1 MRKSFFVL
9 ASLTLVMFLVVT
21 KSPAQVRLQDAEDRI
36 SRTPQWSLFPTWQL
50 SDFPNPNYRI
60 HSEIPAIGIFR
71 KIIFGGGY
79 YYFRKKL
86 IIINMNENA
95 LEVAPRNL
103 RQSITPGITQFQ
115 NIAEVLFTRDNKC
128 YVTAVITGKFRG
140 KQYPMLDTEMN
151 ISFHGFL
158 TKLHSGNI
166 NNFEYFE
173 YIMPVGLFV
182 PKGVISASQN
192 NIHVEK
198 FEAQHITLAKD
209 RYIPCIFKCINDNS
223 KFKTSLLISSFW
235 TLAKVGEHGNNIIV
249 TYHLLLNS
257 EELSDAVEHIINNA
271 TETRHYIKMLDEIR
285 NVAGELKVDEFS
297 AGILRD
303 WVDNVKHISRPFE
316 SSATSQISEV
326 SIPNGDDDNKDDH

>member
-115 NIAEVLFTRDNKC
+115 NIAEVLFTRDNRC
-128 YVTAVITGKFRG
+128 YVTAVITGNFKLRE
-140 KQYPMLDTEMN
+140 YPMVGNEMN

-158 TKLHSGNI
+158 TNI
-166 NNFEYFE
+166 FPHLEEFSYD
-173 YIMPVGLFV
+173 MPVGLFV
-182 PKGVISASQN
+182 PKGVGAAKAN
-192 NIHVEK
+192 NIPVERLSNQLVMCSVIEK
-198 FEAQHITLAKD
+198 IIRAHTCSPNNS
-209 RYIPCIFKCINDNS
+209 RFKP
-223 KFKTSLLISSFW
+223 FTTISSFW
-235 TLAKVGEHGNNIIV
+235 TVAKVGAFGDTIIV

-257 EELSDAVEHIINNA
+257 KELSDVVEHIINNA
-271 TETRHYIKMLDEIR
+271 TENRHYATMLDSIR
-285 NVAGELKVDEFS
+285 NVADELEVDEFS

-303 WVDNVKHISRPFE
+303 WIDNVKHISRPF
-316 SSATSQISEV
+316 
-326 SIPNGDDDNKDDH
+326 